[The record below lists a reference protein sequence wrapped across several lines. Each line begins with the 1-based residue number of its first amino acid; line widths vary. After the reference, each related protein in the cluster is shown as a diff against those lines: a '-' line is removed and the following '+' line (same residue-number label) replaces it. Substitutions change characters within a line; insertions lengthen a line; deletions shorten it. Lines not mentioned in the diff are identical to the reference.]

1 MAYTMKLGF
10 EDLPIIYNI
19 HLPVGS
25 RMPNQRDDVLLV
37 QTLMKLANFVRST
50 PALGPVEASRDI
62 TIDGYFG
69 QQTERMIKAFE
80 ADQKSAGKLFVA
92 DGVFEPS
99 SKDGYTGKGILYK
112 VVHLNRKAKVSS
124 GWKFDALPFDPE
136 THAILR
142 GSLARGATRPSWMK

>member
-19 HLPVGS
+19 HLPVGP

-37 QTLMKLANFVRST
+37 QTLMKLANFTRIS
-50 PALGPVEASRDI
+50 PALGPVESSRNI
-62 TIDGYFG
+62 TVDGYFG

-80 ADQKSAGKLFVA
+80 ADQKSAGKLLVA
-92 DGVFEPS
+92 DGVFETS
-99 SKDGYTGKGILYK
+99 SKEGYTGKGVLYK
-112 VVHLNRKAKVSS
+112 IVHLNRKAKISA
-124 GWKFDALPFDPE
+124 GWEFDALPFNPD

-142 GSLARGATRPSWMK
+142 GSLARGATRPPWMK